1 MVIEAVSKGRRH
13 LYLRALDSEEPR
25 ELEGSI
31 DATSHFWSP
40 DGRFLAFFADGKLK
54 KIPAAGGNPEE
65 LCDAPFALAGTWNQ
79 TGTILFSKLD
89 PPGIYS
95 APDSGGEA
103 VRITTPAGERTETN
117 HIWPHF
123 LPDGRRFLY
132 LANRAPGASGVTR
145 ELRVAS
151 LDSKENRALTTRI
164 ASRVEYVPPGFL
176 VYAREGALF
185 AQRFDDRSARLSGE
199 PQQLAA
205 NVHYFYGPSLAAFS
219 TSETGDLVYQ
229 RAAGLSRLVWFDRQG
244 KEIGQLGAPSLVKGL
259 RISPDG
265 GSAAAAIGDPRWGTS
280 DIWVFDAGRG
290 ISTRLHSDP
299 VDEMMPVWAADGSK
313 LLYRSDRQGPPD
325 IYEIAVGVPGSEK
338 PVLALP
344 GLQQPEDVSRDGRL
358 LAYVQEVASTVWNI
372 WLLPLEGERKPAPWR
387 STRFNE
393 SSPRFSPDGR
403 WIAYESNESGDPE
416 IYVALTN
423 GGGEKRRISPG
434 GGRRPRWRRDGKEL
448 YYSDRGGVMAVPVT
462 PGSRWESG
470 TPAPLFRVEPDIEN
484 YDVAPDGSRF
494 LVILPLEKVRESPLR
509 VILNWTAAMNRP

>member
-1 MVIEAVSKGRRH
+1 
-13 LYLRALDSEEPR
+13 
-25 ELEGSI
+25 
-31 DATSHFWSP
+31 

-65 LCDAPFALAGTWNQ
+65 LCDAPFALAGTWNP

-95 APDSGGEA
+95 APDGGGEA

-313 LLYRSDRQGPPD
+313 VLYRSDRQGPPD

-372 WLLPLEGERKPAPWR
+372 WLLPLEGERKPASWR
-387 STRFNE
+387 RTRFNE

-470 TPAPLFRVEPDIEN
+470 TPALLFRVEPDIEN

-509 VILNWTAAMNRP
+509 VILNWTAAMKRP